1 MATRGGGEI
10 DLDQRPPTEL
20 SLMNAAMPLKPYF
33 PFFAAA
39 EADVLNSAFDIAWQ
53 EVATSE
59 PELSNSE
66 QRETLRTRLAECI
79 VISHL
84 DISTLDPKELAQ
96 EALRCF
102 HETRLINHDSSAG

>member
-1 MATRGGGEI
+1 
-10 DLDQRPPTEL
+10 
-20 SLMNAAMPLKPYF
+20 MPLNPYF

-53 EVATSE
+53 EVAASLG
-59 PELSNSE
+59 PELSSSE
-66 QRETLRTRLAECI
+66 QSEALRTKLAECI

-96 EALRCF
+96 EALRCL
-102 HETRLINHDSSAG
+102 HDTRLINHDSSAV